1 MIPVIVVA
9 GVEVTIT
16 LGATLVCDVKLN
28 GVGVVTGGIVV
39 TVKVAAT
46 PPTVT
51 VAEVAVPSA
60 ADDNTLT
67 ARV

>member
-16 LGATLVCDVKLN
+16 LGATLACGVKLN
-28 GVGVVTGGIVV
+28 ALGVVTGGIVV

-51 VAEVAVPSA
+51 VAEAAVPSA
-60 ADDNTLT
+60 ADDNTWT